1 MPLACLGP
9 GRQPAAGSS
18 LRAAC
23 RCLNVDL
30 LVTVACSSSSQ
41 SNDNDSLKLLM
52 SKLHAVSASSSALG
66 SNSLSIQPSL
76 PAHLNL
82 PKGQSWLSS
91 PTADWDTSLMLPESA
106 TQASASTGSASSVMY
121 QDLTESAAVN
131 SADSSLMSFT
141 CLICNTGCFLYCLED
156 KQALLM
162 AAQDSNSVN
171 QEALLP
177 VALLGQIL
185 IDPDELSKRRQ
196 LASESWFRL
205 AVADLPQP
213 TESGAEFDSSTADG
227 ELLETV
233 FLIHIVRYQLSKL
246 LIMYCLQFCLL

>member
-23 RCLNVDL
+23 QCLNVDL

-66 SNSLSIQPSL
+66 NSLSIQPSL

-91 PTADWDTSLMLPESA
+91 PTADWAHQPHAARICYSGV
-106 TQASASTGSASSVMY
+106 SASTGSASSVMY
-121 QDLTESAAVN
+121 QDLT
-131 SADSSLMSFT
+131 DDIDIF
-141 CLICNTGCFLYCLED
+141 YED
-156 KQALLM
+156 WANDK
-162 AAQDSNSVN
+162 
-171 QEALLP
+171 P
-177 VALLGQIL
+177 
-185 IDPDELSKRRQ
+185 
-196 LASESWFRL
+196 
-205 AVADLPQP
+205 
-213 TESGAEFDSSTADG
+213 
-227 ELLETV
+227 
-233 FLIHIVRYQLSKL
+233 Y
-246 LIMYCLQFCLL
+246 

>member
-23 RCLNVDL
+23 QCLNVDL

-66 SNSLSIQPSL
+66 STASASSFATSASQPTKRTEL
-76 PAHLNL
+76 
-82 PKGQSWLSS
+82 LSS

-121 QDLTESAAVN
+121 QDLT
-131 SADSSLMSFT
+131 DDIDIF
-141 CLICNTGCFLYCLED
+141 YED
-156 KQALLM
+156 WANDK
-162 AAQDSNSVN
+162 
-171 QEALLP
+171 P
-177 VALLGQIL
+177 
-185 IDPDELSKRRQ
+185 
-196 LASESWFRL
+196 
-205 AVADLPQP
+205 
-213 TESGAEFDSSTADG
+213 
-227 ELLETV
+227 
-233 FLIHIVRYQLSKL
+233 Y
-246 LIMYCLQFCLL
+246 